1 MGHYEGQ
8 IRKFT
13 PTELLRL
20 FGFPSTWLD
29 DDDDKDPELLNTT
42 VDKDGTTQPDAP
54 NNNNNKTTK
63 GAPTTTSLRLQTKYK
78 LIGNSI
84 NVTVVSMLFHF
95 LLSPEAAAPTTTTT
109 SVCTTK

>member
-29 DDDDKDPELLNTT
+29 DDEKDPELLKTT
-42 VDKDGTTQPDAP
+42 TLDHDGTTQPDAP
-54 NNNNNKTTK
+54 NHNHNNNTK